1 VKRDDAFEN
10 QQIDLRISGRQRMT
24 RKIRNLSLARL
35 VRLRKEAVRLKDSG
49 LDYIQIGRELD
60 ITTIAARDLCM
71 QHQQP
76 AKRLLGLSDVP
87 RLPVCCLEPI

>member
-1 VKRDDAFEN
+1 
-10 QQIDLRISGRQRMT
+10 MT
-24 RKIRNLSLARL
+24 RKIRNLSLA
-35 VRLRKEAVRLKDSG
+35 RLRKEAVRLKDSG

-76 AKRLLGLSDVP
+76 AKRLSGLSDVP